1 MTLSYKK
8 QLAQVQRGA
17 ALITVLIILI
27 IVTLLGVTA
36 MRMGMS
42 SLALA
47 TSSQVSQ
54 ILFESA
60 DVGTEYLNRAILA
73 DGVTAMNTG
82 GLIGVTSGADG
93 VVGVVT
99 SLCVT
104 PVTGSTTN
112 LTAGTCNADS
122 KPNHYLSK
130 RGVALAQVT
139 YRRLTV
145 SEGDSN
151 NAEEDISQGGGTS
164 ATGSSERL
172 KVYSTAVVPSFGSA
186 NTATINACLKK
197 PSDDDEPDTST
208 VTTVTDCLTDAG
220 AVFTTHSSEY
230 RITR

>member
-8 QLAQVQRGA
+8 QLAHVQRGA

-82 GLIGVTSGADG
+82 GLIG
-93 VVGVVT
+93 
-99 SLCVT
+99 
-104 PVTGSTTN
+104 
-112 LTAGTCNADS
+112 
-122 KPNHYLSK
+122 
-130 RGVALAQVT
+130 
-139 YRRLTV
+139 
-145 SEGDSN
+145 
-151 NAEEDISQGGGTS
+151 
-164 ATGSSERL
+164 
-172 KVYSTAVVPSFGSA
+172 
-186 NTATINACLKK
+186 
-197 PSDDDEPDTST
+197 
-208 VTTVTDCLTDAG
+208 
-220 AVFTTHSSEY
+220 
-230 RITR
+230 IT